1 MSEERFLCPDGTCD
15 RADKVLASAFPQ
27 TSRSQIKRAIE
38 AGKIRREDGNPLDP
52 KSKLTCGD
60 SLIVD
65 LSRSQSQ
72 VHSPV
77 PIPLA
82 VLLEDDDLIVIDKAA
97 GMVVHPGDGTG
108 EDTLVHALLH
118 HCQGSLCPVGAPD
131 RPGIVH
137 RLDKE
142 TSGVMVVAK
151 TEKAY
156 HSLVAQFSERTTGKI
171 YRALVAG
178 HPHPPEGEIALPIG
192 RHHKVR
198 VKMAVVDKGGKPAHT
213 EWKTLS
219 LYTEKF
225 ALLECRISTGRTH
238 QIRVHLSSMNHPLAG
253 DSTYGYKASKNEGH
267 HFPRVMLHARTLNF
281 VHPQSG
287 DELSFTAPIPN
298 DFQTALSTLTTF

>member
-15 RADKVLASAFPQ
+15 RADKVLVSAFPQ
-27 TSRSQIKRAIE
+27 ASRSQIKRAIE

-52 KSKLTCGD
+52 KSKLTPGD

-65 LSRSQSQ
+65 LAPPKSQS
-72 VHSPV
+72 HSPV

-82 VLLEDDDLIVIDKAA
+82 VLFEDEDLIVIDKIA
-97 GMVVHPGDGTG
+97 GMVVHPGGGTG

-137 RLDKE
+137 RLDKG

-156 HSLVAQFSERTTGKI
+156 HSLVGQFSERKTGKV
-171 YRALVAG
+171 YHALVAG
-178 HPHPPEGEIALPIG
+178 HPHPSKGEIALPIG

-225 ALLECRISTGRTH
+225 ALLECRIRTGRTH
-238 QIRVHLSSMNHPLAG
+238 QIRVHLSFMNHPLAG
-253 DSTYGYKASKNEGH
+253 DSTYGYKASKNEGQL
-267 HFPRVMLHARTLNF
+267 FPRVMLHARNLSF
-281 VHPQSG
+281 LHPQSG
-287 DELSFTAPIPN
+287 DELSFSAPIPK
-298 DFQTALSTLTTF
+298 DFQTAVSALTSL